1 MHPER
6 LVLSILGF
14 TLVALLPRIGRRLV
28 LHLAYHA
35 VLRAYPALERH
46 PRRRRLLCSRDGVA
60 LLALLCNAAAKRT
73 PTLYRHKAFLI
84 HAAVIRSR
92 RSDWWIDTH
101 VTRPGDVP
109 RSVLLLDTTIGP
121 ILDLE
126 HVQLSFHLQQRDLV
140 RFFRH
145 APTAQGR
152 RWMGIPLQPRA
163 EALTLAWL
171 NR

>member
-6 LVLSILGF
+6 IVLSLLGF
-14 TLVALLPRIGRRLV
+14 TLVALLPRIGRRLA

-84 HAAVIRSR
+84 HAAVMRSR
-92 RSDWWIDTH
+92 RSDWWIDTY
-101 VTRPGDVP
+101 TAGLDKTP

-126 HVQLSFHLQQRDLV
+126 HVQLSFHVQQRDLV
-140 RFFRH
+140 RFFRR

-152 RWMGIPLQPRA
+152 HWKGVPLQPHA
-163 EALTLAWL
+163 EALALAWL